1 MSLPAQSSGWAM
13 EATKTVVMEATKEAV
28 KVVMVTVDINIF
40 EAVKDSV
47 VCSCI
52 HEQLEVKN

>member
-1 MSLPAQSSGWAM
+1 MSLPAQSSGWV
-13 EATKTVVMEATKEAV
+13 TVVMDATKEAV
-28 KVVMVTVDINIF
+28 KVVMVTVKINIF
-40 EAVKDSV
+40 EAVKDSL